1 MNKTCLFL
9 IFLIAPLAFCQHEIL
24 NMLDNTAEGKEVLDA
39 LFVQTKLMGDNLDAA
54 SLRQF
59 LNNNYK
65 RAQSEKAQIAASNK
79 RRKEECKSDLK
90 QLAAFLHEHE
100 DRQLELK
107 RRVEFVKRAA
117 KVNGGFLNRAD
128 EELNNYRKFAEY
140 ITKNKQAW
148 SAYYKTVTTNFAS
161 ISNILK
167 SALSALRPAKG
178 AAFVEVAEDS
188 DVFSTNLAEIKLQV
202 EATDAEFVGMGPIL
216 SNLVEIMAEAVNKS
230 DVRQKTKELVHLLI
244 DNVRDRV
251 EEIEEENEHQSALF
265 DHLEKTFHE
274 NVKRSE
280 KDVSI
285 LKASAKGI
293 QVRLTTITESH
304 GHAVDLTDRVE
315 KIHAI
320 RHEECAHYHSG
331 AAAAAIRTQKVRS
344 IITQVEEIIV
354 NQTSGLKSFFLQ
366 REMRQ
371 N

>member
-1 MNKTCLFL
+1 
-9 IFLIAPLAFCQHEIL
+9 
-24 NMLDNTAEGKEVLDA
+24 MLDNTPEGKEVLDA
-39 LFVQTKLMGDNLDAA
+39 LFIQTKLMGDNLDAA

-65 RAQSEKAQIAASNK
+65 RVQNEKAETVAHHKK
-79 RRKEECKSDLK
+79 RSAECKSDLK

-107 RRVEFVKRAA
+107 RRVEFVKRAS
-117 KVNGGFLNRAD
+117 KVNRGFLDRAD
-128 EELNNYRKFAEY
+128 EELSNYKKFAEY
-140 ITKNKQAW
+140 IHKNKEAW
-148 SAYYKTVTTNFAS
+148 SNYYKTVTANFAN

-167 SALSALRPAKG
+167 SALSALRPKKG
-178 AAFVEVAEDS
+178 AAFVEVEDNS
-188 DVFSTNLAEIKLQV
+188 DVFSTNLAEIRLQV

-216 SNLVEIMAEAVNKS
+216 SNLVEIMANAVDKS
-230 DVRQKTKELVHLLI
+230 EVREKVKDFIHTLI
-244 DNVRDRV
+244 TNVRDRL

-265 DHLEKTFHE
+265 DHLEKTFNE

-280 KDVSI
+280 KSVEV
-285 LKASAKGI
+285 LKATAKGI
-293 QVRLTTITESH
+293 DARSTTITESH
-304 GHAVDLTDRVE
+304 AHSVDLTDRVQ
-315 KIHAI
+315 KIHDI

-331 AAAAAIRTQKVRS
+331 NHSAQIRREKVRS

>member
-24 NMLDNTAEGKEVLDA
+24 NMLDNTPEGKEVLDA
-39 LFVQTKLMGDNLDAA
+39 LFIQTKLMGENLDAA

-59 LNNNYK
+59 LNANYK
-65 RAQSEKAQIAASNK
+65 RVQSEKAATSQHHKK
-79 RRKEECKSDLK
+79 RSAECKSDLK

-107 RRVEFVKRAA
+107 RRVEFIKRAS
-117 KVNGGFLNRAD
+117 KVNKGFLERAD
-128 EELNNYRKFAEY
+128 EELTNYKKFEGY
-140 ITKNKQAW
+140 IKQNKAAW
-148 SAYYKTVTTNFAS
+148 STYYKTVTTNFNKVS
-161 ISNILK
+161 EILK
-167 SALSALRPAKG
+167 NALSALRPKKG
-178 AAFVEVAEDS
+178 AAFVEVQEET
-188 DVFSTNLAEIKLQV
+188 FSTSLAEIRLQV

-216 SNLVEIMAEAVNKS
+216 SNLVEIMAEAVNKTE
-230 DVRQKTKELVHLLI
+230 VRQKTRELVHLLI
-244 DNVRDRV
+244 DNVRDRL
-251 EEIEEENEHQSALF
+251 EELDEENEHQSALF

-280 KDVSI
+280 KEVDT
-285 LKASAKGI
+285 LKTTHKAIDARMKNI
-293 QVRLTTITESH
+293 QESH
-304 GHAVDLTDRVE
+304 VHSVDLTDRVQ
-315 KIHAI
+315 KIHDI
-320 RHEECAHYHSG
+320 RAEECVHYKSG
-331 AAAAAIRTQKVRS
+331 NASAQIRREKVRS

>member
-65 RAQSEKAQIAASNK
+65 RAQSEKAEIAAQNK
-79 RRKEECKSDLK
+79 KRSADCKSDLK

-100 DRQLELK
+100 DRKLELK
-107 RRVEFVKRAA
+107 RRVEFVKRAS

-128 EELNNYRKFAEY
+128 EELSNYRKFAEY
-140 ITKNKQAW
+140 IHKNKEAW
-148 SAYYKTVTTNFAS
+148 TLYYKTVTTNFAS

-167 SALSALRPAKG
+167 SARSALRPRKG

-230 DVRQKTKELVHLLI
+230 DVRQKTKELVSLLI

-251 EEIEEENEHQSALF
+251 EEIEEEN
-265 DHLEKTFHE
+265 DP
-274 NVKRSE
+274 NWRSTVVSL
-280 KDVSI
+280 DVNY
-285 LKASAKGI
+285 
-293 QVRLTTITESH
+293 
-304 GHAVDLTDRVE
+304 
-315 KIHAI
+315 
-320 RHEECAHYHSG
+320 HYE
-331 AAAAAIRTQKVRS
+331 RS
-344 IITQVEEIIV
+344 IENGLDPAHNEYVHPTHGNRGEKEEEYRRKANVTHHKHITFSRGHHNFVLL
-354 NQTSGLKSFFLQ
+354 SSSP
-366 REMRQ
+366 
-371 N
+371 